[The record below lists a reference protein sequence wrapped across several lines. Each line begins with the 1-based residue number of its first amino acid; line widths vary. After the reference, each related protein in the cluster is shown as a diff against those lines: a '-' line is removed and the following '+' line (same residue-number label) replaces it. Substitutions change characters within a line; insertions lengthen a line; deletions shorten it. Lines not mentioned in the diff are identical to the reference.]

1 MKKFFTLLTLLIG
14 VSSFGHT
21 AKARENVDFWYVK
34 DLKSQITVNI
44 DSSIDVTEDITADC
58 GIAQKH
64 GIFRTLPTFQQIT
77 DSEKIQSPISL
88 TSITNFAGD
97 PIKFS
102 TTKSSSDG
110 TITWKIGDP
119 DRTVSG
125 LNYYRIKY
133 QVKNAVR
140 HNSANFDEFYWNLS
154 GNFWDM
160 EIDNF
165 SASITFPGAVNK
177 TNSELNTYSGNF
189 ASKNSLDVS
198 ANWKNDHQ
206 VEVNYPKTL
215 KTGEGITL
223 STTFP
228 KNIVM
233 PYIPGFWEKYGSY
246 FFLLLPIISLFLMYF
261 VWNKLG
267 RDPKINP
274 TIAPEFEIPEKL
286 SPIEMGLVI
295 TDGILKNNFISA
307 SIINLAIAGALKIE
321 KIGPKGA
328 PFGGKKDFKLTKN
341 AGDFKLSDAEEK
353 LITGLFFSEDQ
364 VQISDL
370 KNKFYTNIPKILD
383 AGNNYLISK
392 NWLIKN
398 SRLWQY
404 VFITIGFFI
413 FVASIAAF
421 GINYLL
427 GISALLSAFV
437 VIIFSLI
444 MPRRPKEGALLLRR
458 VKGFKLYMHTAERYR
473 QKFNEKENIFEK
485 FLPYAIMFGITKEW
499 TAKMHEI
506 YGEKYFT
513 TYRPVWFIG
522 PNFSEFNVDSIVSE
536 ISSMSSNMASTIS
549 SSPSSSGSG
558 GGGFSGG
565 GGGGG
570 GGGGW

>member
-1 MKKFFTLLTLLIG
+1 MKKYLVLLALLIG
-14 VSSFGHT
+14 VFSFGHS
-21 AKARENVDFWYVK
+21 AQARENVDYWYIK
-34 DLKSQITVNI
+34 DLKSQITVNT
-44 DSSIDVTEDITADC
+44 DSSIDVTEDISADC
-58 GIAQKH
+58 GIALKH
-64 GIFRTLPTFQQIT
+64 GIFRTLPTFQQIL
-77 DSEKIQSPISL
+77 DSEKIQSPVSL
-88 TSITNFAGD
+88 TSITNSAGD

-102 TTKSSSDG
+102 TTKSNSEG

-119 DRTVSG
+119 NRTVNG
-125 LNYYRIKY
+125 VNYYQIKY
-133 QVKNAVR
+133 HIKNAVR

-154 GNFWDM
+154 GNFWDI

-165 SASITFPGAVNK
+165 SATVTFPEAINR
-177 TNSELNTYSGNF
+177 TNSELHTYSGDFGN
-189 ASKNSLDVS
+189 KNSLDVS

-206 VEVNYPKTL
+206 VEVNYSKTL

-233 PYIPGFWEKYGSY
+233 PYVPSFWEKYGSY
-246 FFLLLPIISLFLMYF
+246 FFLLLPIISLFLMYL

-286 SPIEMGLVI
+286 SPIEMGLVL

-307 SIINLAIAGALKIE
+307 SIINLAVAGALKIE
-321 KIGPKGA
+321 KI
-328 PFGGKKDFKLTKN
+328 GKKDFKLTKN
-341 AGDFKLSDAEEK
+341 AGNFKLSDAEEK

-392 NWLIKN
+392 KWLIKG
-398 SRLWQY
+398 SRIWQY
-404 VFITIGFFI
+404 VFISIGFFI
-413 FVASIAAF
+413 FVASIASF

-427 GISALLSAFV
+427 GISVFFSSLV
-437 VIIFSLI
+437 IIIFSLL
-444 MPRRPKEGALLLRR
+444 MPKRSKEGALLLRR
-458 VKGFKLYMHTAERYR
+458 IHGFKLYMHTAERYR

-485 FLPYAIMFGITKEW
+485 FLPYAIMFEMTKEW
-499 TAKMHEI
+499 TAKMRDI
-506 YGEKYFT
+506 YGKEYFA
-513 TYRPVWFIG
+513 TYHPIWFVG
-522 PNFSEFNVDSIVSE
+522 PNFVDFNVDSLAAE
-536 ISSMSSNMASTIS
+536 ISSMSSSMASTIS
-549 SSPSSSGSG
+549 SNPSSSGSG